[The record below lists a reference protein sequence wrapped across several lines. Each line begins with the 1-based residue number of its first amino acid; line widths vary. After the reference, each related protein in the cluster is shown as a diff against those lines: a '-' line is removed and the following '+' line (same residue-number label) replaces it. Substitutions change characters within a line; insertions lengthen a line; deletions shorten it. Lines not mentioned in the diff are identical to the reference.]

1 VSQVRAELR
10 QIDPQLALA
19 DVQPM
24 EAVVAESL
32 RQQRLSVVLVT
43 GFSLAT
49 LLLATM
55 GLFGIVSA
63 AVVRRRRELAL
74 RMALGAAQA
83 RVTRL
88 VLREGAAL
96 VVLGLALAVPGVY
109 MASRV
114 VSGMLVGVSAFDPL
128 TLCATA
134 GGMALLTLLAC
145 YLPARRATRIEPA
158 ALLRSE

>member
-1 VSQVRAELR
+1 
-10 QIDPQLALA
+10 
-19 DVQPM
+19 M
-24 EAVVAESL
+24 EAVVAESV

-63 AVVRRRRELAL
+63 AVVRRRRELAV
-74 RMALGAAQA
+74 RMALGAAQS
-83 RVTRL
+83 RVMGL

-96 VVLGLALAVPGVY
+96 VLLGLLLAVPGVHL
-109 MASRV
+109 AGRA
-114 VSGMLVGVSAFDPL
+114 VSGMLVGVSPFDAL
-128 TLCATA
+128 TLGATA
-134 GGMALLTLLAC
+134 GGMAFLTLLAC